1 MSHDTNKKMLDREAV
16 RSVIQQW
23 NANRLDLFALSEPDE
38 NLLFHGVMRFYFQD
52 AGQKVATKCIR
63 VASDATVIDVI
74 DTLIEKF
81 RPDMRMLSV
90 PNYALY
96 EVHAN
101 GEERRLN
108 PDEKPLLVQ
117 LNWHIDDREG
127 RFLLKN
133 IDQKTTPIEQ
143 NDINFKRKLSKREK
157 KEQKKKDK
165 LAKLHTDGSNTT
177 TNSQSNG
184 LNGSHGTEGDTQV
197 AGKLYTEL
205 PETSFTRSISN
216 PEAVMRRRRQQK
228 LEKKLQQFRSR
239 DGGPDTGGTLK
250 IYGESLCQD
259 VPYKTLLLSIRDCAQ
274 AVVREML
281 TKYGLEK
288 TDPLHY
294 CLVQVNSDGSEYIL
308 DDDECPLS
316 ILMNHPTSR
325 GSIMF
330 HVRRRPADSQPR
342 RRKKKPLGASN
353 GANNISQDREGPMLV
368 EVTHSGDGGRRLKL
382 GNDPI
387 EVGSANTNC
396 LQLFGPSIQARH
408 CLISLVE
415 GVCTV
420 TPLHADALTFVNG
433 HHISQPT
440 ILHNGSVVMFGRVA
454 SYRFVDSPTDGRYNL
469 ALSQSQL
476 DSACLYESRSP
487 ASPGS
492 WNDEDGALSSTH
504 KSDYDPHNVNASDH
518 TEIDGNL
525 RSSNGSD
532 SKNQPGGG
540 NFHGGSSGGGG
551 GGGGGGDTQ
560 SLEGNLENETKSIS
574 SLKSGGSNSQE
585 RSPKMPLSSTSA
597 AAHIEPQG
605 QEPILPAVLEFPE
618 THQEFFLRHIITELD
633 VNAPH
638 FKLAPVYSLYLCA
651 RYRASTHYRPELQ
664 PTERAHKL
672 TIFLH
677 HVANLI
683 YNVVQEQYTDPRIL
697 AFWMA
702 NSSEFLHFLKSDRHI
717 SAFSVQ
723 AQEVLAESV
732 QTAFRNL
739 VNCFR
744 VELSQTLNQFLSE
757 TIDHDSAAGLVLTV
771 LGSAM
776 ALLRRCRVNAALTIQ
791 LFSQLFHYINV
802 ICFNTIVAN
811 SHMCTAEWGKVMTE
825 RLQLLELWAERQGL
839 ELAADCHLAKINQ
852 CAQFLQAP
860 KTSVEEIQQLACSCF
875 RLNSLQ
881 MAALLQQEKIPRN
894 LVDTAI
900 RMAESVADELTRAD
914 GREVRLEESPE
925 LHLALLLPDDGFS
938 CDVVR
943 GIPSGLVDFLNP
955 LQQQGMCRLAA
966 QPTSIGLWTVYMHQ
980 FNARSSSAMSN
991 KLPQPEVQV
1000 IKLHKNSNGMGL
1012 SIVAAKGAGQERL
1025 GIYIKSVVPGGAADA
1040 DGRLQAGDQL
1050 LRVDGQSLIGITQE
1064 RAADYLVRTGP
1075 VVTLDVA
1082 KQGAIYHG
1090 LATLLQQPSPVIQ
1103 REEMPPPMQTLQ
1115 FPHPQQRR
1123 HSSHN
1128 TSRYYSSISDD
1139 SLNRSRRESFAGIY
1153 ASSSSPPMR
1162 RLSASSLLEE
1172 RCQMG
1177 YQIPIDPRYRD
1188 TRPIARSASSL
1199 YNMSKEVSLST
1210 HNLTNTLGG
1219 GMMMHQH
1226 QLPLQHQIQP
1236 PTLHPQMHVNPLR
1249 KRARSISNT
1258 NINNTPPP
1266 SIYIEEY
1273 MEPGEQS
1280 SAAKT
1285 NSQESFTNFVYTEV
1299 HQPLNEEGIASVSN
1313 AEEEIP
1319 FIDDGSPT
1327 EEEKPY
1333 VPLPI
1338 PPQHSKS
1345 IISNRKA
1352 SSSTSLINQRKTV
1365 SFDLEDDENKPLELA
1380 ASINRKFHTHDAIS
1394 NYCRDSS
1401 SKESLARDSNSSLD
1415 KDKDKEKVTLIQK
1428 IRREL
1433 NSYRSTSGGDGNNS
1447 GGSNSNSN
1455 RSSSESIEKM
1465 PLLTQRF
1472 REISME
1478 PRRELNSIRSTS
1490 SRATNLSYNGYNK
1503 LQQQQQQQ
1511 QQQLMQKRFI
1521 NNANHVNQ
1529 IKPSDQVILH
1539 PKNRTTQNVNTNL
1552 KQSPRF
1558 IPNTT
1563 SNVSVSESAF
1573 ASGSA
1578 SVSASVSNKIIKPCQ
1593 ESNLKE
1599 KSLSQSNI
1607 DYLEFKEFSIPY
1619 GQGKVKEM
1627 AEFFTQNKD
1636 FKLQPFALQ
1645 QATKVMTPSPT
1656 QRLSKSTSDLL
1667 ETPLASKRS
1676 MKKPPLL
1683 TQHEQCDIIK
1693 QLKEWSI
1700 FGLEGRDFE
1709 ISLKN
1714 AASNSNS
1721 SSSSIQSNEIQQRIS
1736 LNNCCLNT
1744 CNNNHNH
1751 SHSHNHSNINNNH
1764 ACNEQAKCETTPQ
1777 SLLATPCK
1785 FLTSLSTSSK
1795 TTSTSKAH
1803 LNVNCDSQCC
1813 CLSTKCCCCSYM
1825 ENCTETCTNTKCTC
1839 CCHDQDRELQ
1849 KQQQQQQLKDHVYE
1863 TPETQHESNDDEFA
1877 SVSNFEP
1884 TAATT
1889 TPSTSSCTSPTGSSS
1904 TFRRCGTLTLC
1915 PKSKSVRS
1923 VKRKQQKQT
1932 KLSSCSTQ
1940 ARREVAAT
1948 TTPSATTTG
1957 SPSRCKVLLSLASSL
1972 NAPDDDNASVTTTS
1986 TPGAITTSASGKRTC
2001 SSTCPHCCVDF
2012 ENDQTEDVIDDG
2024 DTNDNDDDDVYNDN
2038 EDDNDDV
2045 DDDDEDVCFDD
2056 CEAVDDNLDDE
2067 NMTS

>member
-1 MSHDTNKKMLDREAV
+1 MSHDKKMLDREAV

-63 VASDATVIDVI
+63 VASDATVTDVI

-143 NDINFKRKLSKREK
+143 SELNFKRKLSKREK
-157 KEQKKKDK
+157 KEQKKKEK
-165 LAKLHTDGSNTT
+165 LAKLSSDVPL
-177 TNSQSNG
+177 SNG
-184 LNGSHGTEGDTQV
+184 SQVGGMGNGVGSAGAAAAHMNGNAGGAGNGEAGDAV

-281 TKYGLEK
+281 SKYGLEK
-288 TDPLHY
+288 ADPLHY
-294 CLVQVNSDGSEYIL
+294 CLVQVNSDGTEYIL

-342 RRKKKPLGASN
+342 RRKKKPLGAAN
-353 GANNISQDREGPMLV
+353 GANHMSGDREGPVLV
-368 EVTHSGDGGRRLKL
+368 EVTHSGDGGRRIKL
-382 GNDPI
+382 GSDPV

-396 LQLFGPSIQARH
+396 LQLFGPSIQPRH
-408 CLISLVE
+408 CLISLLE

-420 TPLHADALTFVNG
+420 TPLHTDALTFVNG

-454 SYRFVDSPTDGRYNL
+454 SYRFLDSPTDGRYNL

-487 ASPGS
+487 TSPGS
-492 WNDEDGALSSTH
+492 WNDEDGALSSTQ
-504 KSDYDPHNVNASDH
+504 KSEYEHNQQLNQSNAGFHSSSADPHA
-518 TEIDGNL
+518 L
-525 RSSNGSD
+525 RDVVD
-532 SKNQPGGG
+532 SKHGSQEQQQQQQQQLSNPGGNYDG
-540 NFHGGSSGGGG
+540 
-551 GGGGGGDTQ
+551 Q
-560 SLEGNLENETKSIS
+560 SLEGNLENEIKSIS
-574 SLKSGGSNSQE
+574 SMKSNGSNSQD
-585 RSPKMPLSSTSA
+585 RSPKLPGAGSHLAGAGGSGSA
-597 AAHIEPQG
+597 DAQG

-618 THQEFFLRHIITELD
+618 THQEHFLRHIITELD
-633 VNAPH
+633 VNVPH

-677 HVANLI
+677 HVANLV
-683 YNVVQEQYTDPRIL
+683 YGVVQEQYTDPRIL

-723 AQEVLAESV
+723 AQEVLAEAV

-744 VELSQTLNQFLSE
+744 LELSQTLNQFLSE

-811 SHMCTAEWGKVMTE
+811 SHLCTAEWGKVMTE

-860 KTSVEEIQQLACSCF
+860 KSSVEEIQQLACSCF

-881 MAALLQQEKIPRN
+881 MGALLQQEKIPRN

-943 GIPSGLVDFLNP
+943 GIPTGLVDFLNP

-980 FNARSSSAMSN
+980 FNQARSSSAMSN
-991 KLPQPEVQV
+991 KLPQPEVQL

-1075 VVTLDVA
+1075 VVSLEVA

-1103 REEMPPPMQTLQ
+1103 REPTSSSSNYLQ
-1115 FPHPQQRR
+1115 LQQQQQQHQLQQRR
-1123 HSSHN
+1123 HSSYQQQARFYN
-1128 TSRYYSSISDD
+1128 NSISDD
-1139 SLNRSRRESFAGIY
+1139 SLNRSRRESFACMR
-1153 ASSSSPPMR
+1153 SVSPPVR
-1162 RLSASSLLEE
+1162 RLSASCLQEE
-1172 RCQMG
+1172 LCALGHQLH
-1177 YQIPIDPRYRD
+1177 IDPRYRD

-1199 YNMSKEVSLST
+1199 YLS
-1210 HNLTNTLGG
+1210 NEPAAGYY
-1219 GMMMHQH
+1219 
-1226 QLPLQHQIQP
+1226 QP
-1236 PTLHPQMHVNPLR
+1236 PVAAPHFSPMRPLR
-1249 KRARSISNT
+1249 R
-1258 NINNTPPP
+1258 TPPP
-1266 SIYIEEY
+1266 SIFIEEY
-1273 MEPGEQS
+1273 QDDPAPAEPE
-1280 SAAKT
+1280 AR
-1285 NSQESFTNFVYTEV
+1285 NSQESFTNFASYSDA
-1299 HQPLNEEGIASVSN
+1299 HQPLNEESIASMADSGD
-1313 AEEEIP
+1313 IP
-1319 FIDDGSPT
+1319 FIDD
-1327 EEEKPY
+1327 EEEQQQQPALDRQQQQR
-1333 VPLPI
+1333 PCF
-1338 PPQHSKS
+1338 
-1345 IISNRKA
+1345 A
-1352 SSSTSLINQRKTV
+1352 SSSGSHATPSSTIKRNPAAGYRKTV
-1365 SFDLEDDENKPLELA
+1365 SFDLEQQQPPSVA
-1380 ASINRKFHTHDAIS
+1380 PSIDRKYHTHDAIS
-1394 NYCRDSS
+1394 NF
-1401 SKESLARDSNSSLD
+1401 AISNSSSESLLA
-1415 KDKDKEKVTLIQK
+1415 EQQANERMPLIQK

-1433 NSYRSTSGGDGNNS
+1433 NTKRATNCSAVDYSS
-1447 GGSNSNSN
+1447 GGSGSNSQ
-1455 RSSSESIEKM
+1455 RSSSESIERM
-1465 PLLTQRF
+1465 PLLRQQQQQPQQPSPCRRQLNAQRSHKRSGLSVTAATSTITTTSTAAAAATAATVVPIVSIQVPSDSSCACSRTQNVHKSNKYCASTTLKPSTTEF
-1472 REISME
+1472 SSSSSSNYAVGST
-1478 PRRELNSIRSTS
+1478 RRAS
-1490 SRATNLSYNGYNK
+1490 SHTNLSPSFLSPLGQGKVREMAAYLNAQHSLMPSSKSKSKSTSALVVAERPKLTQNEQGDILKQLREWSLFGSAGKDYNIELPQK
-1503 LQQQQQQQ
+1503 PQQQQQQSQ
-1511 QQQLMQKRFI
+1511 SQLSCDCPCCAHCRPAAANTSSSNS
-1521 NNANHVNQ
+1521 NNDN
-1529 IKPSDQVILH
+1529 S
-1539 PKNRTTQNVNTNL
+1539 
-1552 KQSPRF
+1552 
-1558 IPNTT
+1558 
-1563 SNVSVSESAF
+1563 SVTATFKCYDS
-1573 ASGSA
+1573 
-1578 SVSASVSNKIIKPCQ
+1578 CQ
-1593 ESNLKE
+1593 EADKE
-1599 KSLSQSNI
+1599 
-1607 DYLEFKEFSIPY
+1607 
-1619 GQGKVKEM
+1619 
-1627 AEFFTQNKD
+1627 
-1636 FKLQPFALQ
+1636 
-1645 QATKVMTPSPT
+1645 
-1656 QRLSKSTSDLL
+1656 
-1667 ETPLASKRS
+1667 PLASTRAPPHSQSHAQSLALARQLPCRRSVMCNNRQSHSVRQMKRN
-1676 MKKPPLL
+1676 K
-1683 TQHEQCDIIK
+1683 
-1693 QLKEWSI
+1693 
-1700 FGLEGRDFE
+1700 
-1709 ISLKN
+1709 
-1714 AASNSNS
+1714 
-1721 SSSSIQSNEIQQRIS
+1721 QQR
-1736 LNNCCLNT
+1736 
-1744 CNNNHNH
+1744 
-1751 SHSHNHSNINNNH
+1751 
-1764 ACNEQAKCETTPQ
+1764 QKQRPQ
-1777 SLLATPCK
+1777 HFQHQHQQTRQ
-1785 FLTSLSTSSK
+1785 
-1795 TTSTSKAH
+1795 H
-1803 LNVNCDSQCC
+1803 HHHHQ
-1813 CLSTKCCCCSYM
+1813 
-1825 ENCTETCTNTKCTC
+1825 
-1839 CCHDQDRELQ
+1839 HHHHRHHHRHHH
-1849 KQQQQQQLKDHVYE
+1849 QQQQQ
-1863 TPETQHESNDDEFA
+1863 PPA
-1877 SVSNFEP
+1877 SP
-1884 TAATT
+1884 
-1889 TPSTSSCTSPTGSSS
+1889 PSTA
-1904 TFRRCGTLTLC
+1904 
-1915 PKSKSVRS
+1915 
-1923 VKRKQQKQT
+1923 
-1932 KLSSCSTQ
+1932 KL
-1940 ARREVAAT
+1940 
-1948 TTPSATTTG
+1948 
-1957 SPSRCKVLLSLASSL
+1957 LLSLASSSS
-1972 NAPDDDNASVTTTS
+1972 NSNNDCNCSCSDEENDDESYS
-1986 TPGAITTSASGKRTC
+1986 YSC
-2001 SSTCPHCCVDF
+2001 SSSDCLCD
-2012 ENDQTEDVIDDG
+2012 N
-2024 DTNDNDDDDVYNDN
+2024 DTNADAADAAAGPETGQRMGPNATTI
-2038 EDDNDDV
+2038 
-2045 DDDDEDVCFDD
+2045 C
-2056 CEAVDDNLDDE
+2056 CS
-2067 NMTS
+2067 THR

>member
-1 MSHDTNKKMLDREAV
+1 MSHDKKMLDREAV

-63 VASDATVIDVI
+63 VASDATVTDVI

-108 PDEKPLLVQ
+108 ADEKPLLVQ

-143 NDINFKRKLSKREK
+143 SELNFKRKLSKREK

-165 LAKLHTDGSNTT
+165 LAKLGSDAP
-177 TNSQSNG
+177 QSNG
-184 LNGSHGTEGDTQV
+184 SQLGLGNGIGSAGSTAHMNGSVGVAGGADAGDAV

-288 TDPLHY
+288 ADPLQY
-294 CLVQVNSDGSEYIL
+294 CLVQVNSDGTEYIL

-342 RRKKKPLGASN
+342 RRKKKPLGAAN
-353 GANNISQDREGPMLV
+353 GANHTSGDREGPVLV
-368 EVTHSGDGGRRLKL
+368 EVTHSGDGGRRIKL
-382 GNDPI
+382 GSDPV

-396 LQLFGPSIQARH
+396 LQLFGPSIQPRH
-408 CLISLVE
+408 CLISLHE

-420 TPLHADALTFVNG
+420 TPLHTDALTFVNG

-454 SYRFVDSPTDGRYNL
+454 SYRFLDSPTDGRYNL

-487 ASPGS
+487 MSPGS

-504 KSDYDPHNVNASDH
+504 KSEYEQQQLLSQSSAGLHNNSAEH
-518 TEIDGNL
+518 TLHSL
-525 RSSNGSD
+525 RDVVD
-532 SKNQPGGG
+532 SKDQLQQQQQQHHQQQQHQQQQQQQQQHQLDG
-540 NFHGGSSGGGG
+540 
-551 GGGGGGDTQ
+551 Q

-574 SLKSGGSNSQE
+574 SMKSSGSNSQD
-585 RSPKMPLSSTSA
+585 RSPKMPGAGLMTA
-597 AAHIEPQG
+597 AGSGSGDNQG

-618 THQEFFLRHIITELD
+618 THQELFLRHIISELD
-633 VNAPH
+633 VNVPH

-677 HVANLI
+677 HVANLV
-683 YNVVQEQYTDPRIL
+683 YGVVQEQYTDARIL

-723 AQEVLAESV
+723 AQDVLAEAV

-744 VELSQTLNQFLSE
+744 LELSQTLNQFLSE

-811 SHMCTAEWGKVMTE
+811 SHMCTAEWGRVMTE

-860 KTSVEEIQQLACSCF
+860 KSSVEEIQQLACSCF

-881 MAALLQQEKIPRN
+881 MAALLQLEKIPRN

-991 KLPQPEVQV
+991 KLPQPEVQL

-1075 VVTLDVA
+1075 VVSLEVA

-1103 REEMPPPMQTLQ
+1103 RDAGSSNYLQ
-1115 FPHPQQRR
+1115 QPQYQQHSQQRR
-1123 HSSHN
+1123 HSSYQQQA
-1128 TSRYYSSISDD
+1128 RYYNNSISDD
-1139 SLNRSRRESFAGIY
+1139 SLNRSRRESFACMR
-1153 ASSSSPPMR
+1153 AASPPVR
-1162 RLSASSLLEE
+1162 RLSASCLQEE
-1172 RCQMG
+1172 LCALGHQLH
-1177 YQIPIDPRYRD
+1177 IDPRYRD

-1199 YNMSKEVSLST
+1199 YLS
-1210 HNLTNTLGG
+1210 NEPVAGYY
-1219 GMMMHQH
+1219 
-1226 QLPLQHQIQP
+1226 QP
-1236 PTLHPQMHVNPLR
+1236 PAAAPHFSPLR
-1249 KRARSISNT
+1249 PLRR
-1258 NINNTPPP
+1258 TPPP

-1273 MEPGEQS
+1273 LDEPPPAAEQQQQQS
-1280 SAAKT
+1280 T
-1285 NSQESFTNFVYTEV
+1285 RNSQESFSNFACYSDA
-1299 HQPLNEEGIASVSN
+1299 HQPLNEESIASMADSGD
-1313 AEEEIP
+1313 IP
-1319 FIDDGSPT
+1319 FIDDEDEQQQQQQQQQQRPCIASNNLPT
-1327 EEEKPY
+1327 C
-1333 VPLPI
+1333 
-1338 PPQHSKS
+1338 
-1345 IISNRKA
+1345 
-1352 SSSTSLINQRKTV
+1352 SSTSSSVGKRSAAAGYRKTV
-1365 SFDLEDDENKPLELA
+1365 SFDLEQPGTSVPP
-1380 ASINRKFHTHDAIS
+1380 SIDRKYHTHDAIS
-1394 NYCRDSS
+1394 HFATAVNSS
-1401 SKESLARDSNSSLD
+1401 SESLGAEQAERMP
-1415 KDKDKEKVTLIQK
+1415 LIQK

-1433 NSYRSTSGGDGNNS
+1433 NTKRSTNCSANDYSS
-1447 GGSNSNSN
+1447 GGSGSNSQ
-1455 RSSSESIEKM
+1455 RSSSESIERM
-1465 PLLTQRF
+1465 PLLRTQSPSVCRQLNAQ
-1472 REISME
+1472 RSHKRSAAAPLISIQV
-1478 PRRELNSIRSTS
+1478 PSDSSCNSCSSTS
-1490 SRATNLSYNGYNK
+1490 NVNISNLYCASTIHSPKPSTAIHSSSNNNNSSNNIIVRSRRASSQTSLSPNSFQLPLGQGKVREMAAYFNAHQSFAPNRSRSKSTSALTAGREQRLSHGEQSDILKQLKEWSLFGSAGKDYNVK
-1503 LQQQQQQQ
+1503 LPPKQQQQQQQ
-1511 QQQLMQKRFI
+1511 QQSQLSCDCPCCAHCRGPADSS
-1521 NNANHVNQ
+1521 N
-1529 IKPSDQVILH
+1529 
-1539 PKNRTTQNVNTNL
+1539 TQNV
-1552 KQSPRF
+1552 SS
-1558 IPNTT
+1558 
-1563 SNVSVSESAF
+1563 SNNNALPTFKCYDS
-1573 ASGSA
+1573 
-1578 SVSASVSNKIIKPCQ
+1578 CQ
-1593 ESNLKE
+1593 E
-1599 KSLSQSNI
+1599 
-1607 DYLEFKEFSIPY
+1607 
-1619 GQGKVKEM
+1619 
-1627 AEFFTQNKD
+1627 A
-1636 FKLQPFALQ
+1636 AQ
-1645 QATKVMTPSPT
+1645 QR
-1656 QRLSKSTSDLL
+1656 QQ
-1667 ETPLASKRS
+1667 PLASNTAAEPLSRHLLCRRSVMCNNRQAHSVRQMKRH
-1676 MKKPPLL
+1676 KQQRQQKPTPHSSPPSTAKLL
-1683 TQHEQCDIIK
+1683 
-1693 QLKEWSI
+1693 L
-1700 FGLEGRDFE
+1700 
-1709 ISLKN
+1709 SLAK
-1714 AASNSNS
+1714 S
-1721 SSSSIQSNEIQQRIS
+1721 SSNDCI
-1736 LNNCCLNT
+1736 
-1744 CNNNHNH
+1744 
-1751 SHSHNHSNINNNH
+1751 
-1764 ACNEQAKCETTPQ
+1764 
-1777 SLLATPCK
+1777 
-1785 FLTSLSTSSK
+1785 
-1795 TTSTSKAH
+1795 
-1803 LNVNCDSQCC
+1803 
-1813 CLSTKCCCCSYM
+1813 CSCS
-1825 ENCTETCTNTKCTC
+1825 EE
-1839 CCHDQDRELQ
+1839 DAAD
-1849 KQQQQQQLKDHVYE
+1849 DDDDDD
-1863 TPETQHESNDDEFA
+1863 DDELA
-1877 SVSNFEP
+1877 AANSRCSCDCSELHKMSANVAVR
-1884 TAATT
+1884 TA
-1889 TPSTSSCTSPTGSSS
+1889 
-1904 TFRRCGTLTLC
+1904 
-1915 PKSKSVRS
+1915 
-1923 VKRKQQKQT
+1923 QYDDND
-1932 KLSSCSTQ
+1932 
-1940 ARREVAAT
+1940 VAAT
-1948 TTPSATTTG
+1948 TSAAAAATG
-1957 SPSRCKVLLSLASSL
+1957 RC
-1972 NAPDDDNASVTTTS
+1972 TH
-1986 TPGAITTSASGKRTC
+1986 R
-2001 SSTCPHCCVDF
+2001 
-2012 ENDQTEDVIDDG
+2012 
-2024 DTNDNDDDDVYNDN
+2024 
-2038 EDDNDDV
+2038 
-2045 DDDDEDVCFDD
+2045 
-2056 CEAVDDNLDDE
+2056 
-2067 NMTS
+2067 

>member
-1 MSHDTNKKMLDREAV
+1 MSHDKKMLDREAV

-63 VASDATVIDVI
+63 VASDATVSDVI

-143 NDINFKRKLSKREK
+143 SDMNFKRKLSKREK
-157 KEQKKKDK
+157 KEQKKKEK
-165 LAKLHTDGSNTT
+165 LAKLNSDAVGGIHGVSTNGNSANSGDG
-177 TNSQSNG
+177 
-184 LNGSHGTEGDTQV
+184 EAQV

-281 TKYGLEK
+281 SKYGLDK
-288 TDPLHY
+288 ADPLHY
-294 CLVQVNSDGSEYIL
+294 CLVQVNSDGTEYIL

-353 GANNISQDREGPMLV
+353 GTNSISSDREGPVLV
-368 EVTHSGDGGRRLKL
+368 EVTHSGDGGRRIKL
-382 GNDPI
+382 SNDPV

-396 LQLFGPSIQARH
+396 LQLFGPSIQPRH
-408 CLISLVE
+408 CLISLLE

-420 TPLHADALTFVNG
+420 TPLHTDALTFVNG
-433 HHISQPT
+433 HHITQPT

-487 ASPGS
+487 TSPGS
-492 WNDEDGALSSTH
+492 WNDDDGALSSTQ
-504 KSDYDPHNVNASDH
+504 KSDYEQNHIGNNNANNSNNNGGISGNSENSPNLRDSEESKFPRNNSDH
-518 TEIDGNL
+518 HSGHIGYDG
-525 RSSNGSD
+525 
-532 SKNQPGGG
+532 
-540 NFHGGSSGGGG
+540 
-551 GGGGGGDTQ
+551 Q
-560 SLEGNLENETKSIS
+560 SVEGNLENETKSIS
-574 SLKSGGSNSQE
+574 SLKSAGSNSQDSSHF
-585 RSPKMPLSSTSA
+585 RTPKLPPTTSSTDN
-597 AAHIEPQG
+597 QG

-618 THQEFFLRHIITELD
+618 THQELFLRHIISELD

-683 YNVVQEQYTDPRIL
+683 YSVVQEQYSDPRIL

-744 VELSQTLNQFLSE
+744 LELSQTLNQFLSE
-757 TIDHDSAAGLVLTV
+757 TIAHDSAAGLVLTV

-811 SHMCTAEWGKVMTE
+811 SHMCTAEWGKVMIE

-860 KTSVEEIQQLACSCF
+860 KTSVEEIQQLACTCF

-980 FNARSSSAMSN
+980 FNARSSSSMSN

-1000 IKLHKNSNGMGL
+1000 IKLHKNSSGMGL

-1075 VVTLDVA
+1075 VVTLEVA

-1103 REEMPPPMQTLQ
+1103 RDLEPKYQLE
-1115 FPHPQQRR
+1115 QRR
-1123 HSSHN
+1123 HSYHHQN
-1128 TSRYYSSISDD
+1128 RYLASVSDD
-1139 SLNRSRRESFAGIY
+1139 SLNRSRRESFA
-1153 ASSSSPPMR
+1153 ALRSSSPPVR
-1162 RLSASSLLEE
+1162 RLSASSLQEE
-1172 RCQMG
+1172 LCAQG
-1177 YQIPIDPRYRD
+1177 HQLHIDPRYRD
-1188 TRPIARSASSL
+1188 TRPIAKSASSL
-1199 YNMSKEVSLST
+1199 YLSNET
-1210 HNLTNTLGG
+1210 NLNNNFQNSPKRLRANSTCITN
-1219 GMMMHQH
+1219 
-1226 QLPLQHQIQP
+1226 
-1236 PTLHPQMHVNPLR
+1236 
-1249 KRARSISNT
+1249 A
-1258 NINNTPPP
+1258 TPPP

-1273 MEPGEQS
+1273 TDPEPDNTVKRAS
-1280 SAAKT
+1280 
-1285 NSQESFTNFVYTEV
+1285 NESFTNFCYNEA
-1299 HQPLNEEGIASVSN
+1299 HQPLNEDGIASVADSD
-1313 AEEEIP
+1313 EIP

-1327 EEEKPY
+1327 EEVKPY
-1333 VPLPI
+1333 VP
-1338 PPQHSKS
+1338 QHVQTKTNKTSTG
-1345 IISNRKA
+1345 IISNVRRNPVA
-1352 SSSTSLINQRKTV
+1352 GYRKTV
-1365 SFDLEDDENKPLELA
+1365 SFDLEETQARRRE
-1380 ASINRKFHTHDAIS
+1380 SISLDRESVMNRKFHTHDAIS
-1394 NYCRDSS
+1394 KVCSGGTTSNRSS
-1401 SKESLARDSNSSLD
+1401 NDSLD
-1415 KDKDKEKVTLIQK
+1415 KEKIPLIQK

-1433 NSYRSTSGGDGNNS
+1433 NSYRSTSGSGNNS
-1447 GGSNSNSN
+1447 GSGSNSN
-1455 RSSSESIEKM
+1455 RSSTESVEKM
-1465 PLLTQRF
+1465 PLLSRQTKD
-1472 REISME
+1472 INLNSTTK
-1478 PRRELNSIRSTS
+1478 PKRELNANRSTS
-1490 SRATNLSYNGYNK
+1490 GGGLNGNQRFNQNKRSAVMPNSFNLNTTTSTITSASFSKAPTKPAASSKAATTNTIVTIKVPKICEIESSSETVHNYCPVRSHSHANIYFPACYSFSNSAANLEVSTAYENLITTK
-1503 LQQQQQQQ
+1503 LTKSNEPQTEQQKFMKPFGKGKVREMADYFERNETLRPV
-1511 QQQLMQKRFI
+1511 QQL
-1521 NNANHVNQ
+1521 
-1529 IKPSDQVILH
+1529 
-1539 PKNRTTQNVNTNL
+1539 
-1552 KQSPRF
+1552 
-1558 IPNTT
+1558 
-1563 SNVSVSESAF
+1563 
-1573 ASGSA
+1573 
-1578 SVSASVSNKIIKPCQ
+1578 
-1593 ESNLKE
+1593 
-1599 KSLSQSNI
+1599 
-1607 DYLEFKEFSIPY
+1607 
-1619 GQGKVKEM
+1619 
-1627 AEFFTQNKD
+1627 
-1636 FKLQPFALQ
+1636 
-1645 QATKVMTPSPT
+1645 
-1656 QRLSKSTSDLL
+1656 QRLMTNTYSKSTSNLTTKQSDNQKNAKKL
-1667 ETPLASKRS
+1667 SKE
-1676 MKKPPLL
+1676 
-1683 TQHEQCDIIK
+1683 EQMEILK
-1693 QLKEWSI
+1693 QLKEWSLYGTSGKDYNI
-1700 FGLEGRDFE
+1700 KLKSETETE
-1709 ISLKN
+1709 IETDNSTCQ
-1714 AASNSNS
+1714 SNVNFNLPSNEQNSKQRLNVYSALAQKPSPPLLS
-1721 SSSSIQSNEIQQRIS
+1721 SSPKMSSQTTNTTPTLLSSNILPRKLSICTSVTCDCPCCANCKQNEIHTTITKS
-1736 LNNCCLNT
+1736 DNNTNT
-1744 CNNNHNH
+1744 I
-1751 SHSHNHSNINNNH
+1751 NIN
-1764 ACNEQAKCETTPQ
+1764 
-1777 SLLATPCK
+1777 SATPSFKCYDSCPDLE
-1785 FLTSLSTSSK
+1785 LTELQRRPSIMITSK
-1795 TTSTSKAH
+1795 T
-1803 LNVNCDSQCC
+1803 
-1813 CLSTKCCCCSYM
+1813 
-1825 ENCTETCTNTKCTC
+1825 NT
-1839 CCHDQDRELQ
+1839 
-1849 KQQQQQQLKDHVYE
+1849 
-1863 TPETQHESNDDEFA
+1863 
-1877 SVSNFEP
+1877 
-1884 TAATT
+1884 
-1889 TPSTSSCTSPTGSSS
+1889 
-1904 TFRRCGTLTLC
+1904 
-1915 PKSKSVRS
+1915 VRNI
-1923 VKRKQQKQT
+1923 KRKQEKKLQEHQKS
-1932 KLSSCSTQ
+1932 KKENL
-1940 ARREVAAT
+1940 VG
-1948 TTPSATTTG
+1948 P
-1957 SPSRCKVLLSLASSL
+1957 KFLLSLATDSGS
-1972 NAPDDDNASVTTTS
+1972 ATA
-1986 TPGAITTSASGKRTC
+1986 SASANISNTN
-2001 SSTCPHCCVDF
+2001 CPHCSVS
-2012 ENDQTEDVIDDG
+2012 QT
-2024 DTNDNDDDDVYNDN
+2024 
-2038 EDDNDDV
+2038 
-2045 DDDDEDVCFDD
+2045 DDDDEYGNNSDD
-2056 CEAVDDNLDDE
+2056 SGNAKPR
-2067 NMTS
+2067 

>member
-1 MSHDTNKKMLDREAV
+1 MSHDKKMLDREAV

-63 VASDATVIDVI
+63 VASDATVTDVI

-108 PDEKPLLVQ
+108 ADEKPLLVQ

-143 NDINFKRKLSKREK
+143 TDLNFKRKLSKREK
-157 KEQKKKDK
+157 KEQKKKEKMSK
-165 LAKLHTDGSNTT
+165 LSSDPPNSSASQLGLGNGVGASSGSAHMNGNAGESGGDGS
-177 TNSQSNG
+177 
-184 LNGSHGTEGDTQV
+184 DAV

-281 TKYGLEK
+281 AKYGLERA
-288 TDPLHY
+288 DPLHY
-294 CLVQVNSDGSEYIL
+294 CLVQVNSDGTEYIL

-342 RRKKKPLGASN
+342 RRKKKPLGAAN
-353 GANNISQDREGPMLV
+353 GANHISGDREGPVLV
-368 EVTHSGDGGRRLKL
+368 EVTHSGDGGRRIKL
-382 GNDPI
+382 GSDPV

-396 LQLFGPSIQARH
+396 LQLFGPSIQPRH
-408 CLISLVE
+408 CLISLLE

-420 TPLHADALTFVNG
+420 TPLHTDALTFVNG

-454 SYRFVDSPTDGRYNL
+454 SYRFLDSPTDGRYNL

-487 ASPGS
+487 TSPGS
-492 WNDEDGALSSTH
+492 WNDEDGGGLSSTH
-504 KSDYDPHNVNASDH
+504 KGDYDHHQQANHSSAYHNNNNSSDPLSS
-518 TEIDGNL
+518 TQRDVVDKAGQDQGANSGNYDG
-525 RSSNGSD
+525 
-532 SKNQPGGG
+532 
-540 NFHGGSSGGGG
+540 
-551 GGGGGGDTQ
+551 Q

-574 SLKSGGSNSQE
+574 SLKSGGSNSQD
-585 RSPKMPLSSTSA
+585 RSPKMTGSGILAGGGSGSGET
-597 AAHIEPQG
+597 QG

-618 THQEFFLRHIITELD
+618 THQELFLRHIISELD
-633 VNAPH
+633 VNVPH

-672 TIFLH
+672 TMFLH
-677 HVANLI
+677 HVANLV
-683 YNVVQEQYTDPRIL
+683 YSVVQEQYTDPRIL

-723 AQEVLAESV
+723 AQEVLAEAV
-732 QTAFRNL
+732 QTAFRNV

-744 VELSQTLNQFLSE
+744 LELSQTLNQFLSE
-757 TIDHDSAAGLVLTV
+757 NIDHDSAAGLVLTV

-802 ICFNTIVAN
+802 ICFNTIVSN
-811 SHMCTAEWGKVMTE
+811 SQMCTADWGKVMTE

-860 KTSVEEIQQLACSCF
+860 KSSVEEIQQLACSCF

-881 MAALLQQEKIPRN
+881 MSALLQQEKLPRN

-943 GIPSGLVDFLNP
+943 GIPTGLVDFLNP

-991 KLPQPEVQV
+991 KLSQPELQL

-1012 SIVAAKGAGQERL
+1012 SIVAAKGAGQEKL

-1075 VVTLDVA
+1075 VVSLEVA

-1103 REEMPPPMQTLQ
+1103 REASPSNFLQ
-1115 FPHPQQRR
+1115 PLNTGQQRR
-1123 HSSHN
+1123 HSSFQQQA
-1128 TSRYYSSISDD
+1128 RYYNNSISDD
-1139 SLNRSRRESFAGIY
+1139 SLNRSRRESFACMR
-1153 ASSSSPPMR
+1153 SSSPPVR
-1162 RLSASSLLEE
+1162 RLSASCLQEE
-1172 RCQMG
+1172 LCALGHQLH
-1177 YQIPIDPRYRD
+1177 IDPRYRD

-1199 YNMSKEVSLST
+1199 YLGNDQGGYYPPPIAPSVT
-1210 HNLTNTLGG
+1210 HFSS
-1219 GMMMHQH
+1219 MR
-1226 QLPLQHQIQP
+1226 
-1236 PTLHPQMHVNPLR
+1236 PLR
-1249 KRARSISNT
+1249 K
-1258 NINNTPPP
+1258 TPPP

-1273 MEPGEQS
+1273 QEEP
-1280 SAAKT
+1280 AKD
-1285 NSQESFTNFVYTEV
+1285 SQESFGNFASYSDA
-1299 HQPLNEEGIASVSN
+1299 HQPLNEEGIASMALSD
-1313 AEEEIP
+1313 EIP
-1319 FIDDGSPT
+1319 FIDDE
-1327 EEEKPY
+1327 EEEKQCMQRPCM
-1333 VPLPI
+1333 
-1338 PPQHSKS
+1338 S
-1345 IISNRKA
+1345 A
-1352 SSSTSLINQRKTV
+1352 SSCSSTGKRNPAYRYRKTV
-1365 SFDLEDDENKPLELA
+1365 SFDLEQAEDGEPDAIGIERKYHTHEAISHFA
-1380 ASINRKFHTHDAIS
+1380 ASA
-1394 NYCRDSS
+1394 SS
-1401 SKESLARDSNSSLD
+1401 TESLMTEQS
-1415 KDKDKEKVTLIQK
+1415 EKIPLIQK

-1433 NSYRSTSGGDGNNS
+1433 NSKRATNCSADGFSS
-1447 GGSNSNSN
+1447 GGSGSNSQ
-1455 RSSSESIEKM
+1455 RSSSESIERM
-1465 PLLTQRF
+1465 PLLRQNHSPFQRQLNTQRSHK
-1472 REISME
+1472 RSGVGTSAPIVSIQVPSVCEIESSSTRSPTVNKSNQYCASTTFQTKTNPSTTTE
-1478 PRRELNSIRSTS
+1478 TNSRRAS
-1490 SRATNLSYNGYNK
+1490 SQVNL
-1503 LQQQQQQQ
+1503 
-1511 QQQLMQKRFI
+1511 
-1521 NNANHVNQ
+1521 
-1529 IKPSDQVILH
+1529 
-1539 PKNRTTQNVNTNL
+1539 
-1552 KQSPRF
+1552 SPRF
-1558 IPNTT
+1558 LLP
-1563 SNVSVSESAF
+1563 
-1573 ASGSA
+1573 
-1578 SVSASVSNKIIKPCQ
+1578 
-1593 ESNLKE
+1593 L
-1599 KSLSQSNI
+1599 
-1607 DYLEFKEFSIPY
+1607 
-1619 GQGKVKEM
+1619 GQGKVREM
-1627 AEFFTQNKD
+1627 AEYFNANKN
-1636 FKLQPFALQ
+1636 FPPKIN
-1645 QATKVMTPSPT
+1645 KS
-1656 QRLSKSTSDLL
+1656 RSTSELD
-1667 ETPLASKRS
+1667 ETGSKPCAKLS
-1676 MKKPPLL
+1676 MA
-1683 TQHEQCDIIK
+1683 EQGRILM
-1693 QLKEWSI
+1693 QLKEWSLN
-1700 FGLEGRDFE
+1700 GSAGKDFDE
-1709 ISLKN
+1709 AEKVGDKVSCECPCCAHCRGKREQQHGKQEQHQVVATFKCYDSCQDDEAETTKQEPELYRY
-1714 AASNSNS
+1714 ASYRQSVMCSNR
-1721 SSSSIQSNEIQQRIS
+1721 Q
-1736 LNNCCLNT
+1736 
-1744 CNNNHNH
+1744 
-1751 SHSHNHSNINNNH
+1751 SHS
-1764 ACNEQAKCETTPQ
+1764 
-1777 SLLATPCK
+1777 
-1785 FLTSLSTSSK
+1785 
-1795 TTSTSKAH
+1795 
-1803 LNVNCDSQCC
+1803 V
-1813 CLSTKCCCCSYM
+1813 
-1825 ENCTETCTNTKCTC
+1825 
-1839 CCHDQDRELQ
+1839 R
-1849 KQQQQQQLKDHVYE
+1849 QLKR
-1863 TPETQHESNDDEFA
+1863 N
-1877 SVSNFEP
+1877 
-1884 TAATT
+1884 
-1889 TPSTSSCTSPTGSSS
+1889 
-1904 TFRRCGTLTLC
+1904 
-1915 PKSKSVRS
+1915 
-1923 VKRKQQKQT
+1923 KQQKHVQLRPKPSSQSRHHHHHCHKQPRSRVPATDKT
-1932 KLSSCSTQ
+1932 KCSANVRNSRSYLKWGDALDDCHSCSCSKV
-1940 ARREVAAT
+1940 E
-1948 TTPSATTTG
+1948 SCD
-1957 SPSRCKVLLSLASSL
+1957 SPS
-1972 NAPDDDNASVTTTS
+1972 T
-1986 TPGAITTSASGKRTC
+1986 
-2001 SSTCPHCCVDF
+2001 CCVAHC
-2012 ENDQTEDVIDDG
+2012 EDLEIRG
-2024 DTNDNDDDDVYNDN
+2024 HSLS
-2038 EDDNDDV
+2038 DDNDDYEGGGGNDGSTGHCV
-2045 DDDDEDVCFDD
+2045 KRP
-2056 CEAVDDNLDDE
+2056 LPGSTGT
-2067 NMTS
+2067 TSTTVFPTHR

>member
-133 IDQKTTPIEQ
+133 IDQKTTPFEP

-157 KEQKKKDK
+157 KEQKKKEK
-165 LAKLHTDGSNTT
+165 LAKLHTDGTNTT
-177 TNSQSNG
+177 TNSQTNG
-184 LNGSHGTEGDTQV
+184 LNGSHGTEGDTHV

-353 GANNISQDREGPMLV
+353 GANNMSQDREGPMLV

-504 KSDYDPHNVNASDH
+504 KSDYDPHNVNSSDH

-525 RSSNGSD
+525 RSINGSD
-532 SKNQPGGG
+532 SKNPQGGG
-540 NFHGGSSGGGG
+540 NFTGSSGGGG
-551 GGGGGGDTQ
+551 AGGDTQ
-560 SLEGNLENETKSIS
+560 SIEGNLENETKSIS

-618 THQEFFLRHIITELD
+618 THQDFFLRHIITELD

-744 VELSQTLNQFLSE
+744 AELSQTLNQFLSE

-1103 REEMPPPMQTLQ
+1103 RAMANSKSRSTHSLANPPTNMNSTLSNNNSNNNNNEQGFYQNLSVYRNQNQAQPILSERPPM
-1115 FPHPQQRR
+1115 PSHSVMNAYNGNSQQ
-1123 HSSHN
+1123 N
-1128 TSRYYSSISDD
+1128 IQNPI
-1139 SLNRSRRESFAGIY
+1139 L
-1153 ASSSSPPMR
+1153 SPTNGTVPT
-1162 RLSASSLLEE
+1162 
-1172 RCQMG
+1172 G
-1177 YQIPIDPRYRD
+1177 
-1188 TRPIARSASSL
+1188 
-1199 YNMSKEVSLST
+1199 NMSAQ
-1210 HNLTNTLGG
+1210 
-1219 GMMMHQH
+1219 HQH
-1226 QLPLQHQIQP
+1226 QHQNPQHPLITSPHSSNMPPSRPQSAYYQQQFGQHTHNFGASNNSSHMTPQQQQQLYREQQQQSLTRSKSTQNFQRDMQNQQSLRMQQMMAPSMPNMYHQQQQGQQQQQQQQVGVHGISHSMAASQSMQNVSSLSESHNMTNPILDQSNGYMTQPQHSPAGGGGGQTLRRNMRPDFMDGAQHSPQITHQQAGNFVTLPPKPGQNQQLTPPKQQQQP
-1236 PTLHPQMHVNPLR
+1236 PTAPKPQQNRL
-1249 KRARSISNT
+1249 S
-1258 NINNTPPP
+1258 
-1266 SIYIEEY
+1266 
-1273 MEPGEQS
+1273 G
-1280 SAAKT
+1280 
-1285 NSQESFTNFVYTEV
+1285 SQQQF
-1299 HQPLNEEGIASVSN
+1299 
-1313 AEEEIP
+1313 
-1319 FIDDGSPT
+1319 
-1327 EEEKPY
+1327 
-1333 VPLPI
+1333 
-1338 PPQHSKS
+1338 PPQSYLS
-1345 IISNRKA
+1345 
-1352 SSSTSLINQRKTV
+1352 Q
-1365 SFDLEDDENKPLELA
+1365 
-1380 ASINRKFHTHDAIS
+1380 
-1394 NYCRDSS
+1394 
-1401 SKESLARDSNSSLD
+1401 
-1415 KDKDKEKVTLIQK
+1415 TL
-1428 IRREL
+1428 
-1433 NSYRSTSGGDGNNS
+1433 Y
-1447 GGSNSNSN
+1447 
-1455 RSSSESIEKM
+1455 
-1465 PLLTQRF
+1465 P
-1472 REISME
+1472 
-1478 PRRELNSIRSTS
+1478 P
-1490 SRATNLSYNGYNK
+1490 
-1503 LQQQQQQQ
+1503 QQQQQQQ
-1511 QQQLMQKRFI
+1511 QQSQSTDDKPPLPPTTTHPLYKATQ
-1521 NNANHVNQ
+1521 Q
-1529 IKPSDQVILH
+1529 ITPGMNYIASTLDP
-1539 PKNRTTQNVNTNL
+1539 PKGGYM
-1552 KQSPRF
+1552 P
-1558 IPNTT
+1558 
-1563 SNVSVSESAF
+1563 
-1573 ASGSA
+1573 
-1578 SVSASVSNKIIKPCQ
+1578 VSAS
-1593 ESNLKE
+1593 
-1599 KSLSQSNI
+1599 
-1607 DYLEFKEFSIPY
+1607 
-1619 GQGKVKEM
+1619 
-1627 AEFFTQNKD
+1627 
-1636 FKLQPFALQ
+1636 ALQ
-1645 QATKVMTPSPT
+1645 QHKNMLGTNPWEREEREKEVEMRREHIRQWREQQISELSAVAQRTPQQDEQLKTLILERDFERRAQEMEEHEDESEPSYEKDNVQEVFRLNHQQNVIQTPVTNFRQTEVKIASVMDQRGNNSNETSPMSSARNSAAEPVQPPPIPSNPPPT
-1656 QRLSKSTSDLL
+1656 TVSTTIVTGNNSVQPKSILKNNRYDGSSTAPSSPSKSQKSASFADDKHLHTEHPISSLARDISHMSITSNTSASTTTTTTNATYDSNMNTENLSSNSIVPPPPPPERNSSYLIMSQQKQRNSSIGLLKTATINSADMQKKSVAASILMNNNNNNIQNNLISSQQSSPSSSTMDVFSATTMTTSSSTSNHPISSSPSSMLLRDNKRVSFHDEENNYVGSNTSSAYQMDFNTGVDQHNMTSDLNTIR
-1667 ETPLASKRS
+1667 EDNSFQNVDASMLPS
-1676 MKKPPLL
+1676 MP
-1683 TQHEQCDIIK
+1683 
-1693 QLKEWSI
+1693 
-1700 FGLEGRDFE
+1700 
-1709 ISLKN
+1709 
-1714 AASNSNS
+1714 
-1721 SSSSIQSNEIQQRIS
+1721 
-1736 LNNCCLNT
+1736 
-1744 CNNNHNH
+1744 
-1751 SHSHNHSNINNNH
+1751 
-1764 ACNEQAKCETTPQ
+1764 
-1777 SLLATPCK
+1777 ATPD
-1785 FLTSLSTSSK
+1785 TAAWNTTVQSTPGVIGAQEVYRDPR
-1795 TTSTSKAH
+1795 TRRLA
-1803 LNVNCDSQCC
+1803 
-1813 CLSTKCCCCSYM
+1813 
-1825 ENCTETCTNTKCTC
+1825 E
-1839 CCHDQDRELQ
+1839 
-1849 KQQQQQQLKDHVYE
+1849 KQQQQQQRNTEAV
-1863 TPETQHESNDDEFA
+1863 PE
-1877 SVSNFEP
+1877 
-1884 TAATT
+1884 
-1889 TPSTSSCTSPTGSSS
+1889 
-1904 TFRRCGTLTLC
+1904 
-1915 PKSKSVRS
+1915 
-1923 VKRKQQKQT
+1923 
-1932 KLSSCSTQ
+1932 KLSFKEKMKMFALESG
-1940 ARREVAAT
+1940 EDN
-1948 TTPSATTTG
+1948 TPKDKLKI
-1957 SPSRCKVLLSLASSL
+1957 SRAQR
-1972 NAPDDDNASVTTTS
+1972 D
-1986 TPGAITTSASGKRTC
+1986 
-2001 SSTCPHCCVDF
+2001 
-2012 ENDQTEDVIDDG
+2012 ID
-2024 DTNDNDDDDVYNDN
+2024 
-2038 EDDNDDV
+2038 
-2045 DDDDEDVCFDD
+2045 
-2056 CEAVDDNLDDE
+2056 AVH
-2067 NMTS
+2067 

>member
-1 MSHDTNKKMLDREAV
+1 MSHDKKMLDREAV

-63 VASDATVIDVI
+63 VASDATVTDVI

-108 PDEKPLLVQ
+108 ADEKPLLVQ

-143 NDINFKRKLSKREK
+143 TDLNFKRKLSKREK
-157 KEQKKKDK
+157 KEQKKKEK
-165 LAKLHTDGSNTT
+165 MAKLSSDPPTS
-177 TNSQSNG
+177 
-184 LNGSHGTEGDTQV
+184 NGSHLGLGNGVSASSGSAHMNGNAGGPGGDGSDAV

-288 TDPLHY
+288 ADPVHY
-294 CLVQVNSDGSEYIL
+294 CLVQVNSDGTEYIL

-342 RRKKKPLGASN
+342 RRKKKPLGAAN
-353 GANNISQDREGPMLV
+353 GASHISGDREGPVLV
-368 EVTHSGDGGRRLKL
+368 EVTHSGDGGRRIKL
-382 GNDPI
+382 GSDPV

-396 LQLFGPSIQARH
+396 LQLFGPSIQPRH
-408 CLISLVE
+408 CLISLLE

-420 TPLHADALTFVNG
+420 TPLHTDALTFVNG

-454 SYRFVDSPTDGRYNL
+454 SYRFLDSPTDGRYNL

-487 ASPGS
+487 TSPGS

-504 KSDYDPHNVNASDH
+504 KSDYDHHQQANHSSAYHNNNNNSSDH
-518 TEIDGNL
+518 PLSSTL
-525 RSSNGSD
+525 RDVVD
-532 SKNQPGGG
+532 SKAGQDQGANSG
-540 NFHGGSSGGGG
+540 NYDG
-551 GGGGGGDTQ
+551 Q

-574 SLKSGGSNSQE
+574 SLKSGGSNSQD
-585 RSPKMPLSSTSA
+585 RSPKMTGSGILAGGGSGSGDT
-597 AAHIEPQG
+597 QG

-618 THQEFFLRHIITELD
+618 THQELFLRHIISELD
-633 VNAPH
+633 VNVPH

-672 TIFLH
+672 TMFLH
-677 HVANLI
+677 HVANLV
-683 YNVVQEQYTDPRIL
+683 YSVVQEQYTDPRIL

-723 AQEVLAESV
+723 AQEVLAEAV

-744 VELSQTLNQFLSE
+744 LELSQTLNQFLSE
-757 TIDHDSAAGLVLTV
+757 NIDHDSAAGLVLTV

-811 SHMCTAEWGKVMTE
+811 SQMCTGDWGKVMTE

-860 KTSVEEIQQLACSCF
+860 KSSVEEIQQLACSCF

-881 MAALLQQEKIPRN
+881 MAALLQQEKLPRN

-943 GIPSGLVDFLNP
+943 GIPTGLVDFLNP

-991 KLPQPEVQV
+991 KLPQPELQL

-1012 SIVAAKGAGQERL
+1012 SIVAAKGAGQEKL

-1075 VVTLDVA
+1075 VVSLEVA

-1103 REEMPPPMQTLQ
+1103 REASPSNFLQ
-1115 FPHPQQRR
+1115 HLNTGQQRR
-1123 HSSHN
+1123 HSSFQQQA
-1128 TSRYYSSISDD
+1128 RYYNNSISDD
-1139 SLNRSRRESFAGIY
+1139 SLNRSRRESFACMR
-1153 ASSSSPPMR
+1153 ASSPPVR
-1162 RLSASSLLEE
+1162 RLSASCLQEE
-1172 RCQMG
+1172 LCALGHQLH
-1177 YQIPIDPRYRD
+1177 IDPRYRD

-1199 YNMSKEVSLST
+1199 YLGNDQSGYYHPPPMAPCVT
-1210 HNLTNTLGG
+1210 HFSP
-1219 GMMMHQH
+1219 MR
-1226 QLPLQHQIQP
+1226 
-1236 PTLHPQMHVNPLR
+1236 PLR
-1249 KRARSISNT
+1249 K
-1258 NINNTPPP
+1258 TPPP

-1273 MEPGEQS
+1273 QDEP
-1280 SAAKT
+1280 AKD
-1285 NSQESFTNFVYTEV
+1285 SQESFGNFAAYSDA
-1299 HQPLNEEGIASVSN
+1299 HQPLNEEGIASMALSD
-1313 AEEEIP
+1313 EIP
-1319 FIDDGSPT
+1319 FIDDE
-1327 EEEKPY
+1327 EEEK
-1333 VPLPI
+1333 
-1338 PPQHSKS
+1338 QHQQRPCMATSS
-1345 IISNRKA
+1345 C
-1352 SSSTSLINQRKTV
+1352 SSTVKRNPAAGYRKTV
-1365 SFDLEDDENKPLELA
+1365 SFDLEQAGDGEPGAIGID
-1380 ASINRKFHTHDAIS
+1380 RKYHTHDAIS
-1394 NYCRDSS
+1394 HYAASASS
-1401 SKESLARDSNSSLD
+1401 TESLMAEQSERIP
-1415 KDKDKEKVTLIQK
+1415 LIQK

-1433 NSYRSTSGGDGNNS
+1433 NSKRATNCSADGFSS
-1447 GGSNSNSN
+1447 GGSGSNSQ
-1455 RSSSESIEKM
+1455 RSSSESIERM
-1465 PLLTQRF
+1465 PLLRQNHSPCQRQLNTQRSHK
-1472 REISME
+1472 RSGVGTAAPIVSIQVPSVCEIES
-1478 PRRELNSIRSTS
+1478 SSTRSPT
-1490 SRATNLSYNGYNK
+1490 
-1503 LQQQQQQQ
+1503 
-1511 QQQLMQKRFI
+1511 
-1521 NNANHVNQ
+1521 
-1529 IKPSDQVILH
+1529 
-1539 PKNRTTQNVNTNL
+1539 VNTSNRYCASTTFQTKTIPSTTMKANSRRASSQVNL
-1552 KQSPRF
+1552 NPRF
-1558 IPNTT
+1558 LLP
-1563 SNVSVSESAF
+1563 
-1573 ASGSA
+1573 
-1578 SVSASVSNKIIKPCQ
+1578 
-1593 ESNLKE
+1593 L
-1599 KSLSQSNI
+1599 
-1607 DYLEFKEFSIPY
+1607 
-1619 GQGKVKEM
+1619 GQGKVREM
-1627 AEFFTQNKD
+1627 AEYFNANKN
-1636 FKLQPFALQ
+1636 FP
-1645 QATKVMTPSPT
+1645 PSINKS
-1656 QRLSKSTSDLL
+1656 RSTSALND
-1667 ETPLASKRS
+1667 PGSKPCAKLS
-1676 MKKPPLL
+1676 Q
-1683 TQHEQCDIIK
+1683 TEQSRILK
-1693 QLKEWSI
+1693 QLKEWSLH
-1700 FGLEGRDFE
+1700 GSAGKDFDE
-1709 ISLKN
+1709 AENVGDKVNCECPCCAHCRGKREQQNGKQEQHQVAATFKCYDSCQDDEAEPTKQKPELSRYASYRQSVMCSNRQAHSVRQLKRN
-1714 AASNSNS
+1714 KQQKHVQLRAKPSSHSRHHHHHHCHKQPRPRAPATPPSTDNTKS
-1721 SSSSIQSNEIQQRIS
+1721 SSSDTRRSSASMRN
-1736 LNNCCLNT
+1736 
-1744 CNNNHNH
+1744 
-1751 SHSHNHSNINNNH
+1751 
-1764 ACNEQAKCETTPQ
+1764 PQ
-1777 SLLATPCK
+1777 SCSNCGDAIDGCHSCSCSEVESCSSAGESSSSCCAARCEVLEIRGHSRRGDNDDNAGGGIDGNEGGGGHCLKMP
-1785 FLTSLSTSSK
+1785 LPGSTE
-1795 TTSTSKAH
+1795 TTSTT
-1803 LNVNCDSQCC
+1803 V
-1813 CLSTKCCCCSYM
+1813 
-1825 ENCTETCTNTKCTC
+1825 
-1839 CCHDQDRELQ
+1839 
-1849 KQQQQQQLKDHVYE
+1849 
-1863 TPETQHESNDDEFA
+1863 F
-1877 SVSNFEP
+1877 P
-1884 TAATT
+1884 TH
-1889 TPSTSSCTSPTGSSS
+1889 
-1904 TFRRCGTLTLC
+1904 R
-1915 PKSKSVRS
+1915 
-1923 VKRKQQKQT
+1923 
-1932 KLSSCSTQ
+1932 
-1940 ARREVAAT
+1940 
-1948 TTPSATTTG
+1948 
-1957 SPSRCKVLLSLASSL
+1957 
-1972 NAPDDDNASVTTTS
+1972 
-1986 TPGAITTSASGKRTC
+1986 
-2001 SSTCPHCCVDF
+2001 
-2012 ENDQTEDVIDDG
+2012 
-2024 DTNDNDDDDVYNDN
+2024 
-2038 EDDNDDV
+2038 
-2045 DDDDEDVCFDD
+2045 
-2056 CEAVDDNLDDE
+2056 
-2067 NMTS
+2067 